1 MRYKYKVEQKVRI
14 KILNPDVYA
23 IGTIIG
29 VSNRNGSYYAVDLG
43 KRVYIVPEQRIRPYE
58 SSVAIVNVRNLI

>member
-1 MRYKYKVEQKVRI
+1 MRHKYKLGQKVRV
-14 KILNPDVYA
+14 KVVNPNVYT

-29 VSNRNGSYYAVDLG
+29 VPYQNDSYYTVDLG
-43 KRVYIVPEQRIRPYE
+43 KYVYGVTEQCILPYE